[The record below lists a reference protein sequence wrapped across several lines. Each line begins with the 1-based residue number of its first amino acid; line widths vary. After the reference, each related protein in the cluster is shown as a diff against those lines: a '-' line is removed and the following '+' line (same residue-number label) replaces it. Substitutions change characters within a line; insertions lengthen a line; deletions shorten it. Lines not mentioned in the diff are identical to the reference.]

1 MISIVHANITEMI
14 LSRKML
20 FSDFNFKPS
29 TWEDVFVVELL
40 RWFDNKIEIMPYR
53 KSELN
58 THWYDWRYYYEQIV
72 RILYYFVI
80 YKNIKDSYKLYKIFR
95 YLFSVDKND
104 NPYRNSYDMIS
115 VQKLMKVYNYL
126 LRKVSDYSNKLKHD
140 EDHEYRFNYIA
151 TLINIW
157 NTENMK
163 IKLRYIKINYN
174 NNVFIG
180 KNILISDNEKLELC
194 KEFYTNFK
202 RLPKSNE
209 TFKDFKIGSFID
221 NLKHCNSHL
230 KEEVENIF

>member
-80 YKNIKDSYKLYKIFR
+80 YKNIQDSYKLYKIFR

-115 VQKLMKVYNYL
+115 VQKLMKLYNYL
-126 LRKVSDYSNKLKHD
+126 LRKVSEYSNKLKHD
-140 EDHEYRFNYIA
+140 EDREYRFN
-151 TLINIW
+151 
-157 NTENMK
+157 
-163 IKLRYIKINYN
+163 
-174 NNVFIG
+174 
-180 KNILISDNEKLELC
+180 
-194 KEFYTNFK
+194 
-202 RLPKSNE
+202 
-209 TFKDFKIGSFID
+209 
-221 NLKHCNSHL
+221 
-230 KEEVENIF
+230 